1 VRPVILGFAALLG
14 TSAAVTVSYFWL
26 DRPIALLAH
35 GHVRSGHEQL
45 LGHLVFPDPL
55 IPIAALLFVAIGL
68 RAISKR
74 PLPRYQAAGLV
85 ASLSVLVADE
95 IADFLKF
102 VFGRTSPESWMGQ
115 HPSFIA
121 DHVYGFNFFHDG
133 SAYQAFPSGHM
144 TATCAAL
151 AALWAWYPRWRV
163 LWVLMGLG
171 VGAALIAGNFHFLSD
186 VIAGAFVG
194 ASTGWI
200 ATAMSPAS
208 SPAITGR
215 ARRLR

>member
-1 VRPVILGFAALLG
+1 MRPFVLWFAALLG

-26 DRPIALLAH
+26 DRPIALWAQDDM
-35 GHVRSGHEQL
+35 RSGHEHL

-55 IPIAALLFVAIGL
+55 IPLAALLFVAIGL

-85 ASLSVLVADE
+85 ASLSVLVADAIE
-95 IADFLKF
+95 NFLKF
-102 VFGRTSPESWMGQ
+102 VFGRTSPSSWMGQ

-121 DHVYGFNFFHDG
+121 DHVYSFNFFHSG
-133 SAYQAFPSGHM
+133 GAYQAFPSGHM

-151 AALWAWYPRWRV
+151 AVLWAWYPRWRA
-163 LWVLMGLG
+163 LWLLMGLA
-171 VGAALIAGNFHFLSD
+171 VGAALIGGNFHFLSD

-200 ATAMSPAS
+200 ATAMWPAS
-208 SPAITGR
+208 SPATAGR
-215 ARRLR
+215 RRPWR

>member
-1 VRPVILGFAALLG
+1 MRPFVLWFAALLG

-26 DRPIALLAH
+26 DRPIALWAH
-35 GHVRSGHEQL
+35 GDVRSGHEQL

-55 IPIAALLFVAIGL
+55 IPLAALLFLAIGL
-68 RAISKR
+68 WVVSKR
-74 PLPRYQAAGLV
+74 PLPHYQAAALV
-85 ASLSVLVADE
+85 ASLSVLVAGE

-115 HPSFIA
+115 QPSFIA
-121 DHVYGFNFFHDG
+121 DHVYGFHFFHDG
-133 SAYQAFPSGHM
+133 SAYKAFPSGHM

-151 AALWAWYPRWRV
+151 AVLWAWYPRGRA

-171 VGAALIAGNFHFLSD
+171 VGTALVGGNFHFLSD

-194 ASTGWI
+194 LSTGWI
-200 ATAMSPAS
+200 ATAMWPVS
-208 SPAITGR
+208 SPAMAGR
-215 ARRLR
+215 GRPLR